1 MHAYDPTIKVPVI
14 AYNREFAVTDLKSSI
29 ESLVEL
35 KRFSGGIE
43 YRREVARTALF
54 LLGKVR
60 KIDPERR
67 EIIRREIESWQTLRQ
82 EVDNG

>member
-1 MHAYDPTIKVPVI
+1 M
-14 AYNREFAVTDLKSSI
+14 TDLKSSI

-35 KRFSGGIE
+35 KRFSGGLE

-54 LLGKVR
+54 LLEKVR

-67 EIIRREIESWQTLRQ
+67 EQIRREIESWQTLRQ